1 MEANTSY
8 KKVFKATSLFGG
20 VQIIQVILNLLRGK
34 VIALLLGAS
43 GMGINS
49 LFVSSVTIIGN
60 VTGLG
65 LNFSS
70 VRDISQAV
78 ESGNKEKISRIIHV
92 FSRWLNI
99 TALLGMIAVLLFSPL
114 LSSATFGSNKYTVA
128 FLFLSLMVLFNTLST
143 GNGSMLRGARD
154 NKGYAKLTLT
164 GSAVSLLVSVPLYYF
179 FGIKAIVPALILSAF
194 VTYLFSLYYTSKYR
208 KTDVKMSFR
217 QSITEGGDMV
227 KLGVAMMATTAIA
240 SFGHYLLNIFISSK
254 GSVADLGFY
263 QAAMNITNQSIGLIF
278 TAIIIDYQPRLAAVS
293 DDNSKVRE
301 MVNHQAEITL
311 LIAAP
316 ILILLIIASPLMI
329 RVLLSEEF
337 LHISGLI
344 RVLAFGMIFKAASY
358 SIGAISYAK
367 GDKKVFFL
375 MEGGYTNLSFL
386 IFCSAGYYLGG
397 LTGLGYGFVIMHVIY
412 LVLINIMN
420 RRLYHY
426 YMSKELIGMFS
437 VLLLCTMTA
446 YLSFVFLQGITAYA
460 ISISASLISL
470 IYSYMQLDK
479 RIGIRDFVQNKFF
492 NKGLKN
498 S

>member
-114 LSSATFGSNKYTVA
+114 LSSTTFGSNKYTVA

-143 GNGSMLRGARD
+143 GNGSILRGARD

-194 VTYLFSLYYTSKYR
+194 VTYLFSLYYTSKYK

-240 SFGHYLLNIFISSK
+240 SFVHYLLNIFISSK

-316 ILILLIIASPLMI
+316 ILILLIITSPLMI

-375 MEGGYTNLSFL
+375 MEGGFTNLSFL

-397 LTGLGYGFVIMHVIY
+397 LVGLGYGFVIMHVIY

-420 RRLYHY
+420 RRLYNY
-426 YMSKELIGMFS
+426 YMSKELVGMFS
-437 VLLLCTMTA
+437 VLLLCTMIA
-446 YLSFVFLQGITAYA
+446 YLSFVFSQGIAAYA
-460 ISISASLISL
+460 IAISASLISL
-470 IYSYMQLDK
+470 IYSYKQLDK